1 MQKKCGYVYI
11 LFSKRNGT
19 LYTGVT
25 TDLIRR
31 VYEHKNK
38 MHEGFTQKYGVD
50 KLGYYEVFDR
60 ITDAIEREKQIKAGS
75 RKNKLQLIEKD
86 NPEWVD
92 LYGQIVDLDCHGAK
106 APRNDG

>member
-19 LYTGVT
+19 LYTGI
-25 TDLIRR
+25 TDDLVRR

-38 MHEGFTQKYGVD
+38 LQEGFTKKYGVD
-50 KLGYYEVFDR
+50 KLGYYEVYDR
-60 ITDAIEREKQIKAGS
+60 ISDAIAREKQIKSGS
-75 RKNKLQLIEKD
+75 RKDKLQLIEKD
-86 NPEWVD
+86 NPEWTD
-92 LYGQIVDLDCHGAK
+92 LYEQIVGLDCRGAE